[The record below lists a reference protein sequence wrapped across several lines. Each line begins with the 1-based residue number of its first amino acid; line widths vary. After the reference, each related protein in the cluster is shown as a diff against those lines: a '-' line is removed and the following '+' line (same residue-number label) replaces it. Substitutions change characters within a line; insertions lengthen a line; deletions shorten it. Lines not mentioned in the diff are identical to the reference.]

1 MQFLSSKGA
10 LGTAT
15 RRSLALGVLLL
26 GPWAAQALAGTTAV
40 EPPGSGQAFAYIG
53 PGAGFAAAGSVLILA
68 STFLL
73 AVGIVLVW
81 PFKAVFRLVQLRG
94 RPKAKVKRFVVLG
107 LDGFDPG
114 LAQRF
119 MAEGRM

>member
-1 MQFLSSKGA
+1 MQFRSSKAA
-10 LGTAT
+10 LGSVAL
-15 RRSLALGVLLL
+15 RRLGVAVLL
-26 GPWAAQALAGTTAV
+26 GAAFAPPALAHDVSAGI
-40 EPPGSGQAFAYIG
+40 PLAYIG

-68 STFLL
+68 GTFLL

-81 PFKAVFRLVQLRG
+81 PFKAAIRLVQLRG
-94 RPKAKVKRFVVLG
+94 RPKAKLERFVVLG

-119 MAEGRM
+119 